1 MKKCKN
7 VFGTIFGFTIGTI
20 IASITATYAATTLS
34 SKNVYY
40 DNSNSGGSSTNVAGA
55 IDELYATADDQD
67 ILKKE
72 IIDTIYPVGS
82 VYITTTESKVE
93 DVVARFGGTWQRYA
107 TDTTLVGYKEGTNTI
122 NATGGSKTVTLS
134 NANLPSH
141 SHDVTAAGTVTS
153 KFTGTRS
160 LSESTGS
167 GYTISHTYSNRTI
180 GSSGAHSHT
189 AYIETIESKVAK
201 GSDYSRIASDGTNVS
216 GVVNIAANGGAHTH
230 TYADYYANSI
240 SGVAAHQ
247 HYYTAAGTVSS
258 SFTGTKVTSTTTGS
272 GTAVNV
278 QDPYTVVYMY
288 KRTA

>member
-82 VYITTTESKVE
+82 VYITTTESKLE
-93 DVVARFGGTWQRYA
+93 DVVARFGGTWERYA
-107 TDTTLVGYKEGTNTI
+107 TDTTLVGYKEGTNTV
-122 NATGGSKTVTLS
+122 NATGGTKTVTLT

-141 SHDVTAAGTVTS
+141 SHGIP
-153 KFTGTRS
+153 S
-160 LSESTGS
+160 LS
-167 GYTISHTYSNRTI
+167 GYTTQT
-180 GSSGAHSHT
+180 
-189 AYIETIESKVAK
+189 
-201 GSDYSRIASDGTNVS
+201 
-216 GVVNIAANGGAHTH
+216 TH
-230 TYADYYANSI
+230 TSPINNTGDYAVTAGGNTNGMVLGSKIGANNASWSI
-240 SGVAAHQ
+240 TIPSL
-247 HYYTAAGTVSS
+247 TVTTNASN
-258 SFTGTKVTSTTTGS
+258 TTTCTNCS
-272 GTAVNV
+272 QKAISV

>member
-82 VYITTTESKVE
+82 VYITTTESQVS
-93 DVVARFGGTWQRYA
+93 DVVARFGGTWERYA

-122 NATGGSKTVTLS
+122 NATGGAKAVTL
-134 NANLPSH
+134 ATTNLPSH
-141 SHDVTAAGTVTS
+141 SHVVP
-153 KFTGTRS
+153 S
-160 LSESTGS
+160 LS
-167 GYTISHTYSNRTI
+167 GYTTPTTHTFGVGGTGQYSVTPGGTTDSMVLGTKNY
-180 GSSGAHSHT
+180 SVGASQ
-189 AYIETIESKVAK
+189 YIEIPSLTVTTN
-201 GSDYSRIASDGTNVS
+201 ASN
-216 GVVNIAANGGAHTH
+216 
-230 TYADYYANSI
+230 
-240 SGVAAHQ
+240 
-247 HYYTAAGTVSS
+247 
-258 SFTGTKVTSTTTGS
+258 TTTCTNCS
-272 GTAVNV
+272 STPINV

-288 KRTA
+288 KRTS